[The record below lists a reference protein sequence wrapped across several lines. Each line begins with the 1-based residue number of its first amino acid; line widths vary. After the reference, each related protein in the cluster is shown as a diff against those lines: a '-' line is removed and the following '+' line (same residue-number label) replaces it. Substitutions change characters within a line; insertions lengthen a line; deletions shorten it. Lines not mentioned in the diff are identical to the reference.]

1 MPLAIA
7 LLLLRVGAGTLLL
20 AGHGWQKVV
29 SFPELAAGFPDPL
42 GIGSPL
48 SLSLAVFAEVAC
60 ALLVALGVR
69 TRLAAVPPLVT
80 MLVAAF
86 VVHAGDPWA
95 KKELA
100 LLYALPF
107 LTLVLAGG
115 GRYSLDTLLAGRPRR
130 TRVTV

>member
-7 LLLLRVGAGTLLL
+7 LLLLRLGAGGMLL
-20 AGHGWQKVV
+20 AGHGWEKLV
-29 SFPELAAGFPDPL
+29 SFPDKSAAFPDPL
-42 GIGSPL
+42 GVGSPL

-60 ALLVALGVR
+60 SLLVVLGVR

-107 LTLVLAGG
+107 LTLVIVGG
-115 GRYSLDTLLAGRPRR
+115 GRYSVDALLAGRPRR

>member
-7 LLLLRVGAGTLLL
+7 LLLLRVGAGAMLFLS
-20 AGHGWQKVV
+20 HGWPKVD
-29 SFPELAAGFPDPL
+29 SFAELSATFPDPL

-60 ALLVALGVR
+60 ALLVVLGVR
-69 TRLAAVPPLVT
+69 TRLAALPPLVT

-86 VVHAGDPWA
+86 VVHAGDPWE

-107 LTLVLAGG
+107 LTLLFAGG
-115 GRYSLDTLLAGRPRR
+115 GRYSLDTLLESRPRR
-130 TRVTV
+130 TRVAV